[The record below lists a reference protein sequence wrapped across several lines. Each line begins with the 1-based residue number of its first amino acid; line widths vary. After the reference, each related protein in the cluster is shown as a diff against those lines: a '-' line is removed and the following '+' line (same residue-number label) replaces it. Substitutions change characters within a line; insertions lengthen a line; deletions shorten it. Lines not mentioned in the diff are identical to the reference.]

1 MSKAACLLL
10 FLLGV
15 VIFIITPS
23 LANQHHNKPFP
34 GEKPPQHRPPKHHGP
49 GGKGEE
55 PPHGGEKPPHRHLLS
70 VEVEDTHIP
79 EKTHK
84 PPHHGKPPKG
94 KGKPPHHPH

>member
-23 LANQHHNKPFP
+23 LANQHHDKPFP
-34 GEKPPQHRPPKHHGP
+34 GEKPPQHRPPKHRGP

-55 PPHGGEKPPHRHLLS
+55 PPYGGKPPHRLLLS
-70 VEVEDTHIP
+70 VEDEGMHNP